1 MISCHS
7 NKDYYAIGLGGN
19 FKGKKMAKSTKIE
32 KLETFLWDRWLLL
45 KIHCEDGTVG
55 IGEGGVHGWQRP
67 TKTMIETMEPYL
79 LGKDPHKI
87 EHHYQWL
94 YRSSH
99 FMGSVVQGA
108 LSAIDI
114 ALWDIKGKRLGVPIY
129 DLMGGKTR
137 DKVRCYMHVSSGE
150 NGSADDLAKDALKA
164 ANMGYTAV
172 RFSPFPD
179 DYYLH
184 KSYSEWANEAVARVA
199 AVRESVGPDVD
210 ICVEIHRQMA
220 PAESIA
226 LGRRLEEF
234 NPFFYED
241 PMLPDSPSV
250 MGDLAQHCN
259 IPIATGE
266 RFTTIFEYQQLLE
279 SKAAAYVRPDLCLC
293 GGLSGCKKVAA
304 MAEANHVKVIPHNPL
319 SPISTAACVQLD
331 AAIPN
336 FALQEFTGEDQ
347 PPKSDIFINPLNL
360 VDGYLEVPE
369 GPGLGVEINE
379 DALSYQENP
388 KILDTPI
395 GFDGSVQDR

>member
-1 MISCHS
+1 MP
-7 NKDYYAIGLGGN
+7 
-19 FKGKKMAKSTKIE
+19 KSTRIE
-32 KLETFLWDRWLLL
+32 KIETFLWDKWLLL

-67 TKTMIETMEPYL
+67 TQTMIETMEPYL
-79 LGKDPHKI
+79 IGKNPDHI

-114 ALWDIKGKRLGVPIY
+114 ALWDIKGKRLQVPVF

-137 DKVRCYMHVSSGE
+137 DKVRCYMHVGSGDL
-150 NGSADDLAKDALKA
+150 GSAADLANDALNA
-164 ANMGYTAV
+164 VNQGFTAV
-172 RFSPFPD
+172 RFSPFSS

-184 KSYSEWANEAVARVA
+184 KSYSEWADEAVNRVA
-199 AVRESVGPDVD
+199 AVRETVGPDVD
-210 ICVEIHRQMA
+210 ICVEIHRQMN

-241 PMLPDSPSV
+241 PMLPDSPAI
-250 MGDLAQHCN
+250 MGEVAAKCN

-279 SKAAAYVRPDLCLC
+279 AKAAAYVRPDLCLC

-304 MAEANHVKVIPHNPL
+304 MAEAHHVKVIPHNPL

-331 AAIPN
+331 ACIPN
-336 FALQEFTGEDQ
+336 FALQEYTGESE
-347 PPKSDIFINPLNL
+347 PPKSELLKNPLEL
-360 VDGYLEVPE
+360 KDGYITVPD

-379 DALSYQENP
+379 EALKMPEDP
-388 KILDTPI
+388 KVLDTPI
-395 GFDGSVQDR
+395 GFDGSLQDR

>member
-1 MISCHS
+1 MP
-7 NKDYYAIGLGGN
+7 NP
-19 FKGKKMAKSTKIE
+19 TRIE
-32 KLETFLWDRWLLL
+32 KVETFLWDRWLLI

-79 LGKDPHKI
+79 IGKDPHRI

-99 FMGSVVQGA
+99 FMGAVVQGA

-137 DKVRCYMHVSSGE
+137 DRVRCYMHVDSGE
-150 NGSADDLAKDALKA
+150 DGTAGGLAKDAAKA
-164 ANMGYTAV
+164 VSQGFTAV
-172 RFSPFPD
+172 RFTPFPH

-184 KSYSEWANEAVARVA
+184 RSYSEWADEAVERVA
-199 AVRESVGPDVD
+199 AVRESVGSDVD

-241 PMLPDSPSV
+241 PMLPDSPAV
-250 MGDLAQHCN
+250 MGEVAKKCN

-279 SKAAAYVRPDLCLC
+279 SNGASYVRPDLCLC

-304 MAEANHVKVIPHNPL
+304 MAEAQHVKVIPHNPL
-319 SPISTAACVQLD
+319 SPVSTAACVQLD
-331 AAIPN
+331 ACIPN
-336 FALQEFTGEDQ
+336 FALQEYTGESD
-347 PPKSDIFINPLNL
+347 PPKSELLVNPLEL
-360 VDGYLEVPE
+360 RDGYLTVPD
-369 GPGLGVEINE
+369 GPGLGIELNE
-379 DALSYQENP
+379 VALATPENP

>member
-1 MISCHS
+1 M
-7 NKDYYAIGLGGN
+7 
-19 FKGKKMAKSTKIE
+19 
-32 KLETFLWDRWLLL
+32 LWDRWLL
-45 KIHCEDGTVG
+45 IRIYCEDGTVG

-67 TKTMIETMEPYL
+67 TKTMVDTMAEYL
-79 LGKDPHKI
+79 KGKNPDYI

-137 DKVRCYMHVSSGE
+137 DKVRCYMHVG
-150 NGSADDLAKDALKA
+150 GTTKDDLVASAQAAVKD
-164 ANMGYTAV
+164 GFTAV
-172 RFSPFPD
+172 RFTPFPP

-184 KSYSEWANEAVARVA
+184 KSYTEWADEAVDRVG
-199 AVRESVGPDVD
+199 AVKEAVGGEVD

-220 PAESIA
+220 PAESIW
-226 LGRRLEEF
+226 LGRRLEQF

-241 PMLPDSPSV
+241 PMLPDSPARMAEV
-250 MGDLAQHCN
+250 ADHCN

-266 RFTTIFEYQQLLE
+266 RFTTIFEYEQLLE
-279 SKAAAYVRPDLCLC
+279 ANAAAYIRPDLCLC
-293 GGLSGCKKVAA
+293 GGLSGSKKVAA
-304 MAEANHVKVIPHNPL
+304 MAEAKHVKVIPHNPL
-319 SPISTAACVQLD
+319 SPVSTAACVQLD
-331 AAIPN
+331 ACIPN
-336 FALQEFTGEDQ
+336 FALQEYTGESE
-347 PPKSDIFINPLNL
+347 PPKSDLLVTPLEL
-360 VDGYLEVPE
+360 VDGYLIVPE
-369 GPGLGVEINE
+369 GPGLGIELNE
-379 DALSYQENP
+379 AALSGPENP

>member
-1 MISCHS
+1 MP
-7 NKDYYAIGLGGN
+7 
-19 FKGKKMAKSTKIE
+19 KSTRIE
-32 KLETFLWDRWLLL
+32 KIETFLWDKWLLL

-67 TKTMIETMEPYL
+67 TQTMIETMEPYL
-79 LGKDPHKI
+79 IGKNPDHI

-114 ALWDIKGKRLGVPIY
+114 ALWDIKGKRLQVPVF

-137 DKVRCYMHVSSGE
+137 DKVRCYMHVGSGDL
-150 NGSADDLAKDALKA
+150 GSAADLANDALNA
-164 ANMGYTAV
+164 VNQGFTAV
-172 RFSPFPD
+172 RFSPFSS

-184 KSYSEWANEAVARVA
+184 KAYSEWADEAVNRVA
-199 AVRESVGPDVD
+199 AIRDTVGPDVD
-210 ICVEIHRQMA
+210 ICVEIHRQMN

-241 PMLPDSPSV
+241 PMLPDSPAI
-250 MGDLAQHCN
+250 MGEVAAKCN

-279 SKAAAYVRPDLCLC
+279 AKAAAYVRPDLCLC

-304 MAEANHVKVIPHNPL
+304 MAEAHHVKVIPHNPL

-331 AAIPN
+331 ACIPN
-336 FALQEFTGEDQ
+336 FALQEYTGESE
-347 PPKSDIFINPLNL
+347 PPKSELLKNPLEL
-360 VDGYLEVPE
+360 KDGYITVPD

-379 DALSYQENP
+379 EALKMPEDP
-388 KILDTPI
+388 KVLDTPI

>member
-1 MISCHS
+1 MPTP
-7 NKDYYAIGLGGN
+7 
-19 FKGKKMAKSTKIE
+19 TKIE
-32 KLETFLWDRWLLL
+32 RVETILWERWLLIR
-45 KIHCEDGTVG
+45 IHCEDGTVG

-67 TKTMIETMEPYL
+67 TKTMVDTMSDYL
-79 LGKDPHKI
+79 VGKDPSFI

-114 ALWDIKGKRLGVPIY
+114 ALWDIKGKRLDVPIY

-137 DKVRCYMHVSSGE
+137 DKLRCYMHVG
-150 NGSADDLAKDALKA
+150 GVTTDDLVASAVAAAKQ
-164 ANMGYTAV
+164 GYTAV
-172 RFSPFPD
+172 RFTPYGS

-184 KSYSEWANEAVARVA
+184 KSYTAWADEAVERVG
-199 AVRESVGPDVD
+199 AVKDAVGGDVD
-210 ICVEIHRQMA
+210 LCVELHRQMS
-220 PAESIA
+220 PAESIS
-226 LGRRLEEF
+226 LGRRLEQF

-241 PMLPDSPSV
+241 PMLPDSPARMADV
-250 MGDLAQHCN
+250 AEQCN

-279 SKAAAYVRPDLCLC
+279 SKATAFVRPDLCLC
-293 GGLSGCKKVAA
+293 GGLTGSKKVAA
-304 MAEANHVKVIPHNPL
+304 MAEAQHVKVIPHNPL
-319 SPISTAACVQLD
+319 SPVSTAACVQLG

-336 FALQEFTGEDQ
+336 FALQEFTGESE
-347 PPKSDIFINPLNL
+347 PPKSDLIANPLKM
-360 VDGYLEVPE
+360 VDGYLIVPE
-369 GPGLGVEINE
+369 GPGLGVELNLDTIYNG
-379 DALSYQENP
+379 ENP

>member
-1 MISCHS
+1 MP
-7 NKDYYAIGLGGN
+7 
-19 FKGKKMAKSTKIE
+19 KSTRIE
-32 KLETFLWDRWLLL
+32 KIETFLWDKWLLL

-67 TKTMIETMEPYL
+67 TQTMIETMEPYL
-79 LGKDPHKI
+79 IGKNPDHI

-114 ALWDIKGKRLGVPIY
+114 ALWDIKGKRLQVPVF

-137 DKVRCYMHVSSGE
+137 DKVRCYMHVGSGDL
-150 NGSADDLAKDALKA
+150 GSAADLANDALNA
-164 ANMGYTAV
+164 VNQGFTAV
-172 RFSPFPD
+172 RFSPFSS

-184 KSYSEWANEAVARVA
+184 KSYSEWADEAVNRVA
-199 AVRESVGPDVD
+199 AVRETVGPDVD
-210 ICVEIHRQMA
+210 ICVEIHRQMN

-226 LGRRLEEF
+226 LGRRLEGF

-241 PMLPDSPSV
+241 PMLPDSPAI
-250 MGDLAQHCN
+250 MGEVAAKCN

-279 SKAAAYVRPDLCLC
+279 AKAAAYVRPDLCLC

-304 MAEANHVKVIPHNPL
+304 MAEAHHVKVIPHNPL

-331 AAIPN
+331 ACIPN
-336 FALQEFTGEDQ
+336 FALQEYTGESE
-347 PPKSDIFINPLNL
+347 PPKSELLKNPLEL
-360 VDGYLEVPE
+360 KDGYITVPD

-379 DALSYQENP
+379 GALKMPEDP
-388 KILDTPI
+388 KVLDTPI

>member
-1 MISCHS
+1 MPT
-7 NKDYYAIGLGGN
+7 
-19 FKGKKMAKSTKIE
+19 STKIE
-32 KLETFLWDRWLLL
+32 RVETILWDRWLL
-45 KIHCEDGTVG
+45 IRIYCEDGTVG

-67 TKTMIETMEPYL
+67 TKTMIDTMSDYL
-79 LGKDPHKI
+79 VGQNPHLI

-129 DLMGGKTR
+129 DLMGGMTR
-137 DKVRCYMHVSSGE
+137 NKVRCYMHVGGE
-150 NGSADDLAKDALKA
+150 TKDQLVASAEDAVA
-164 ANMGYTAV
+164 EGFTAI
-172 RFSPFPD
+172 RFTPFPQ

-184 KSYSEWANEAVARVA
+184 KSYSEWADEAVDRVGAVKDAVGTA
-199 AVRESVGPDVD
+199 AD

-220 PAESIA
+220 PAESIW
-226 LGRRLEEF
+226 LGRRLEQF

-241 PMLPDSPSV
+241 PMLPDSPAV
-250 MGDLAQHCN
+250 MGAVADQCN

-279 SKAAAYVRPDLCLC
+279 AKAASYVRPDLCLC

-304 MAEANHVKVIPHNPL
+304 MAEAHHVKVIPHNPL
-319 SPISTAACVQLD
+319 SPVSTAACIQLD
-331 AAIPN
+331 ACIPN
-336 FALQEFTGEDQ
+336 FALQEYTGESE
-347 PPKSDIFINPLNL
+347 PPKSDLLVTPLEL
-360 VDGYLEVPE
+360 VNGYLTVPE
-369 GPGLGVEINE
+369 SPGLGIELNE
-379 DALSYQENP
+379 AALEGPENP

>member
-1 MISCHS
+1 MP
-7 NKDYYAIGLGGN
+7 KP
-19 FKGKKMAKSTKIE
+19 TRIE
-32 KLETFLWDRWLLL
+32 KVETFLWDKWLLL

-55 IGEGGVHGWQRP
+55 IGEGGVHGWQRA
-67 TKTMIETMEPYL
+67 TQTMIETMEPYL
-79 LGKDPHKI
+79 LGKNPDHI

-114 ALWDIKGKRLGVPIY
+114 ALWDIKGKRLDVPIF

-137 DKVRCYMHVSSGE
+137 DRVRCYMHVGSGDF
-150 NGSADDLAKDALKA
+150 GSAEDLAKDALNA
-164 ANMGYTAV
+164 AMQGFTAV
-172 RFSPFPD
+172 RFTPFPS

-184 KSYSEWANEAVARVA
+184 KSYSEWADEAVNRVA
-199 AVRESVGPDVD
+199 AVREAVGSDVD
-210 ICVEIHRQMA
+210 ICVEIHRQMN

-241 PMLPDSPSV
+241 PMLPDSPAI
-250 MGDLAQHCN
+250 MGEVAAKCN

-279 SKAAAYVRPDLCLC
+279 ANAAAYVRPDLCLC

-304 MAEANHVKVIPHNPL
+304 MAEAHHVKVIPHNPL

-331 AAIPN
+331 ACIPN
-336 FALQEFTGEDQ
+336 FALQEYTGESE
-347 PPKSDIFINPLNL
+347 PPKSELLVKPLEL
-360 VDGYLEVPE
+360 KEGYITVPD

-379 DALSYQENP
+379 EALKMPEDP
-388 KILDTPI
+388 KVLDTPI

>member
-1 MISCHS
+1 MERPVS
-7 NKDYYAIGLGGN
+7 AP
-19 FKGKKMAKSTKIE
+19 TKIE
-32 KLETFLWDRWLLL
+32 RVETILWDRWLL
-45 KIHCEDGTVG
+45 IRIYCEDGTVG

-67 TKTMIETMEPYL
+67 TKTMVDTMAEYL
-79 LGKDPHKI
+79 VGKDPNFI

-137 DKVRCYMHVSSGE
+137 DRVRCYMHVGGDSK
-150 NGSADDLAKDALKA
+150 DDLVASAIA
-164 ANMGYTAV
+164 AAADGFTAV
-172 RFSPFPD
+172 RFTPFTS

-184 KSYSEWANEAVARVA
+184 KSYTEWANEAVGRVG
-199 AVRESVGPDVD
+199 AVKEAVGTQVD
-210 ICVEIHRQMA
+210 ICIEIHRQMT
-220 PAESIA
+220 PAESIW
-226 LGRRLEEF
+226 LGRRLEQF

-241 PMLPDSPSV
+241 PMLPDSPAI
-250 MGDLAQHCN
+250 MGDVADQCN

-279 SKAAAYVRPDLCLC
+279 AKAASYVRPDLCLC

-304 MAEANHVKVIPHNPL
+304 MAEAHHVKVIPHNPL
-319 SPISTAACVQLD
+319 SPVSTAACVQLD
-331 AAIPN
+331 ASIPN
-336 FALQEFTGEDQ
+336 FALQEYTGESE
-347 PPKSDIFINPLNL
+347 PPKSDLLVTPLEL
-360 VDGYLEVPE
+360 KDGYLTVPD
-369 GPGLGVEINE
+369 GPGLGIELNE
-379 DALSYQENP
+379 AALSGAENP